1 MAPSPRV
8 ETPRTA
14 AWAARPWPFC
24 LLWSALLL
32 APPVHGTVTGTV
44 EFETDFA
51 TFSEGEHLVK
61 ILVVRRGGFE
71 GNITVSYQILNE
83 TNATLGLDYKDHTF
97 PSLFYDERMVGSSF
111 YSVRMIELLENQV
124 WERSK
129 VISLGL
135 SAEPPDALGPRSI
148 MTIWI
153 RDDGDGG
160 RIVIPRE
167 TSVNEEFRFAN
178 EACAVWAE
186 RQGPTSGWTQIEVAR
201 SPCGSDFAIQDAQP
215 AVDYFHLPMPR
226 GKTIRWEDGQAGRK
240 CLVGLASL
248 EMIKELFEGRI
259 LWNETTI
266 LTIPD
271 SLEEEEGVCFRAS
284 LSRGSSASLPVERF
298 LLELKDLDLEE
309 FQCFRGSTCRLELE
323 GVPSG
328 PQAFV
333 AASEADGCGW
343 CSVATAGANATDGN
357 ATPAAAPGAPL
368 ATFAVEAATEM
379 VLPSGFAP
387 GRYPLCVQ
395 ESQLEIPYCFRLA
408 SVVFAGPLISNAAVC
423 IMGATDCLV
432 DVHYWAGSDSLA
444 HRAGDRV
451 RVLSRCDFP
460 ALTSE
465 GMRSGGV
472 ADLVELQL
480 QKATFRMRGVE
491 AMRRSANGVYELCWC
506 RPSNDTLNGSSSRSC
521 EGEEDFTVVAG
532 TLSFLGPNPMPTMQ
546 VSMNA
551 VFHVS
556 GVYGTGLNGGD
567 LALILPECGR
577 ADPSNRHFE
586 PANFTASESRFDFG
600 ILSPQRGFQAG
611 IYRLC
616 WCQQR
621 VADSYQRFLH
631 STARL
636 SCTRPEDFRVDF
648 GEVRVSCSERQYRFE
663 GKCIRCWYMIEES
676 APGGEMCFIT
686 PGRLAA
692 TLVLIGALSCFFLAI
707 FSSFEV
713 TRRPWNLHGMP
724 RRIDD
729 ICTRSGGEL
738 VVTSN
743 GLHNFIAPGGRPI
756 PITLWRTG
764 HFLLDSK
771 PGKLLQ
777 FYALPHNQ
785 RRLQVVTETGQPMC
799 FEADSSMGT
808 VRLSAWRTLVHSTL
822 PGLPLPLILQLVG
835 LSGVSVGLLVW
846 LDPYY
851 TETFITLLIG
861 IVVALFARILWRQMI
876 RSGTTLR
883 TLLNDYRKMKKADLK
898 RKTLAVPRGAQRG
911 LRVWKILD
919 LHHHFRSIIRQRNM
933 YYLDPNILQPLTKS
947 AKLSFAEYV
956 GPDQVEWFVSHWWGT
971 PVSVY
976 CDALMRHAKE
986 VKRHQ
991 ESDWSVAPVDS
1002 RTPGDG
1008 SWENTAYWICTFSN
1022 NQYNIQEE
1030 LGGGQHTESSFY
1042 KALHSEGLKGTCMI
1056 LDELAQPLKRSW
1068 CLFELLQ
1075 TIELEERAKEE
1086 TRPFEGLLFCTS
1098 NGVLNY
1104 GSSTVEIS
1112 IKIGERLAE
1121 LSLADAEATTE
1132 KDKKMVADLVLQ
1144 TRGSFAEIDHVL
1156 RLHIRDA
1163 LKACQEQVNID
1174 FRALFAR
1181 LPGGGSQ
1188 PYPFQTAK
1196 TL

>member
-1 MAPSPRV
+1 
-8 ETPRTA
+8 
-14 AWAARPWPFC
+14 
-24 LLWSALLL
+24 
-32 APPVHGTVTGTV
+32 
-44 EFETDFA
+44 
-51 TFSEGEHLVK
+51 
-61 ILVVRRGGFE
+61 
-71 GNITVSYQILNE
+71 
-83 TNATLGLDYKDHTF
+83 
-97 PSLFYDERMVGSSF
+97 
-111 YSVRMIELLENQV
+111 
-124 WERSK
+124 
-129 VISLGL
+129 
-135 SAEPPDALGPRSI
+135 
-148 MTIWI
+148 
-153 RDDGDGG
+153 
-160 RIVIPRE
+160 
-167 TSVNEEFRFAN
+167 
-178 EACAVWAE
+178 
-186 RQGPTSGWTQIEVAR
+186 
-201 SPCGSDFAIQDAQP
+201 
-215 AVDYFHLPMPR
+215 
-226 GKTIRWEDGQAGRK
+226 
-240 CLVGLASL
+240 
-248 EMIKELFEGRI
+248 
-259 LWNETTI
+259 
-266 LTIPD
+266 
-271 SLEEEEGVCFRAS
+271 
-284 LSRGSSASLPVERF
+284 
-298 LLELKDLDLEE
+298 
-309 FQCFRGSTCRLELE
+309 
-323 GVPSG
+323 
-328 PQAFV
+328 
-333 AASEADGCGW
+333 
-343 CSVATAGANATDGN
+343 
-357 ATPAAAPGAPL
+357 
-368 ATFAVEAATEM
+368 M

-577 ADPSNRHFE
+577 ADPSNRRFE

-822 PGLPLPLILQLVG
+822 PG
-835 LSGVSVGLLVW
+835 
-846 LDPYY
+846 
-851 TETFITLLIG
+851 
-861 IVVALFARILWRQMI
+861 
-876 RSGTTLR
+876 
-883 TLLNDYRKMKKADLK
+883 
-898 RKTLAVPRGAQRG
+898 
-911 LRVWKILD
+911 
-919 LHHHFRSIIRQRNM
+919 
-933 YYLDPNILQPLTKS
+933 
-947 AKLSFAEYV
+947 
-956 GPDQVEWFVSHWWGT
+956 
-971 PVSVY
+971 
-976 CDALMRHAKE
+976 
-986 VKRHQ
+986 
-991 ESDWSVAPVDS
+991 
-1002 RTPGDG
+1002 
-1008 SWENTAYWICTFSN
+1008 
-1022 NQYNIQEE
+1022 
-1030 LGGGQHTESSFY
+1030 
-1042 KALHSEGLKGTCMI
+1042 
-1056 LDELAQPLKRSW
+1056 
-1068 CLFELLQ
+1068 
-1075 TIELEERAKEE
+1075 
-1086 TRPFEGLLFCTS
+1086 
-1098 NGVLNY
+1098 
-1104 GSSTVEIS
+1104 
-1112 IKIGERLAE
+1112 
-1121 LSLADAEATTE
+1121 
-1132 KDKKMVADLVLQ
+1132 
-1144 TRGSFAEIDHVL
+1144 
-1156 RLHIRDA
+1156 
-1163 LKACQEQVNID
+1163 
-1174 FRALFAR
+1174 
-1181 LPGGGSQ
+1181 
-1188 PYPFQTAK
+1188 
-1196 TL
+1196 